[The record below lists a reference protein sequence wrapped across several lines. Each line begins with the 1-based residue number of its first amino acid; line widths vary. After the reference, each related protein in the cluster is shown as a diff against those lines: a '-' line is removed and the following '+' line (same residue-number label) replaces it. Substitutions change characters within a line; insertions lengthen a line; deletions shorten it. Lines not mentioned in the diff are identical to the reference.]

1 MEEETEGKIRA
12 ILRQIG
18 SDLNTFE
25 GGGGG
30 EYMAC
35 KQIDSIG
42 LVLPFDWTEK
52 WCPSLTKAF
61 EYFISGQTVCMEG
74 IYVRDV
80 SRFLRSKLRGLDA

>member
-1 MEEETEGKIRA
+1 MEEETEGRIRA
-12 ILRQIG
+12 ILRLIG

-25 GGGGG
+25 VGG
-30 EYMAC
+30 EEYMVC
-35 KQIDSIG
+35 KQIDGIG

-74 IYVRDV
+74 IYVCDA
-80 SRFLRSKLRGLDA
+80 SRFLTSKLRSLSSA